1 MKSQSVGSMV
11 TLVMR
16 AETMEQVD
24 RVRRSVEEH
33 YPGMQIMLETDIR
46 SIVNNINTKYVM
58 LADDLDYVS
67 NWTNLERAVGN
78 LLSG

>member
-78 LLSG
+78 LLIG